1 MSDSYELSFKAG
13 EVKLDIFF
21 FYEEGDTMWNGGTD
35 AKTGEKLKYV
45 SNDAK
50 TGEKLKNVSNDSK
63 TGEKLKYR
71 YVSNDAK
78 MGQKFKY
85 VSNDA
90 KTGGKLKYIFNF
102 TEIFLL
108 HLHVQFAMYN
118 MHTQ

>member
-50 TGEKLKNVSNDSK
+50 RGKNSRMYQMILKRGKNSN
-63 TGEKLKYR
+63 
-71 YVSNDAK
+71 
-78 MGQKFKY
+78 
-85 VSNDA
+85 
-90 KTGGKLKYIFNF
+90 
-102 TEIFLL
+102 
-108 HLHVQFAMYN
+108 MY
-118 MHTQ
+118 